1 MARIQSE
8 EHLLDKDW
16 PAGSEFI
23 PFIQERDNL
32 GRLITSPP
40 KTRSSTHTQR
50 KITRHNSVNNYKRF
64 KLVSPTRLKKQRSIS
79 PSVGM
84 YHKPND
90 WIKPSFSKLKTKRK
104 RLSQGGEIKEVEE
117 RGDNEMKKE
126 DGVLNRAMTI
136 ENVNRISGYRMH
148 LNRNYLCK
156 DTPVIES
163 YTKFDILKPEL
174 FLRKIYSTQFS
185 SLKIQGNPTKISE
198 ALKAQH
204 LRDLKDKMM
213 QDIKKITLHRVK
225 RYES

>member
-1 MARIQSE
+1 
-8 EHLLDKDW
+8 
-16 PAGSEFI
+16 
-23 PFIQERDNL
+23 
-32 GRLITSPP
+32 
-40 KTRSSTHTQR
+40 
-50 KITRHNSVNNYKRF
+50 
-64 KLVSPTRLKKQRSIS
+64 
-79 PSVGM
+79 M

-90 WIKPSFSKLKTKRK
+90 WIKPSFSKLKIKRK
-104 RLSQGGEIKEVEE
+104 KLRQGGETKEVED

-126 DGVLNRAMTI
+126 DGALNRAMTTAD
-136 ENVNRISGYRMH
+136 VNRRSDYRMH

-156 DTPVIES
+156 DTSVIES
-163 YTKFDILKPEL
+163 YSKFDMLKPEL
-174 FLRKIYSTQFS
+174 FLRKTFCTQFS